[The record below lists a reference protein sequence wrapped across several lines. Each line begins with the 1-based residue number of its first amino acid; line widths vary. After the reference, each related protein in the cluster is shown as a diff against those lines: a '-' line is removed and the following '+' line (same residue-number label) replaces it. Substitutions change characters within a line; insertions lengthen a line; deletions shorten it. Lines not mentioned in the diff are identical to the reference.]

1 MIDETDED
9 DNQIEMENKLIL
21 EQKFSKR
28 PSVLLLYS
36 YDCEKHFN
44 VVKAFAVFLKE
55 VKFA

>member
-1 MIDETDED
+1 MFNETDEE
-9 DNQIEMENKLIL
+9 DNQIEMESKLL
-21 EQKFSKR
+21 AEHKFSKR

-55 VKFA
+55 VNFA